1 MNFLEDLF
9 YPLRLLENKRVLLL
23 VSGSIAAY
31 KSLELVRLL
40 FKSGASVQVVMSEGA
55 KKFVTPLSFEALSHH
70 KVLHDHNEKWYYN
83 HQNALHHNH
92 IACAANADLLIFAP
106 LSANSL
112 SKIAHALADN
122 TISATFLACA
132 SPKILAPSMNTNML
146 NSPIIQSHLKR
157 LKRLKDFNHIILDT
171 KNGLLACD
179 TKGDGAMAEPLEI
192 LFKAAQT
199 LLKDAYFENR
209 EVIIM
214 GGASM
219 EKIDSVRTISN
230 LSSGIQASAL
240 ALALYFKGAKVTLI
254 ASNFPTPLPKEITS
268 VPVSDTASYEN
279 ALNNAAN
286 NLQKHALKPL
296 LFNLAAIS
304 DYVPKTSFNHKLKK
318 SELGET
324 LNIECV
330 QNKDLLASINPNQFV
345 KIGFKAEDDQQNAIK
360 NAQNLLKPSQDSGKD
375 CSMAALNLIK
385 DSRPFGSLENELWL
399 FSHHKTQKIPS
410 MNKLEAGF
418 KILDFIKDNAL

>member
-122 TISATFLACA
+122 IISATFLACA

-157 LKRLKDFNHIILDT
+157 LKDFNHIILDT
-171 KNGLLACD
+171 QNGLLACD
-179 TKGDGAMAEPLEI
+179 TKGNGAMAEPLEI
-192 LFKAAQT
+192 LFKATQT
-199 LLKDAYFENR
+199 LLKDAYFTNR
-209 EVIIM
+209 EAIIM
-214 GGASM
+214 GGASI

-230 LSSGIQASAL
+230 FSSGIQASAL

-254 ASNFPTPLPKEITS
+254 ASNFPTPLPKEIKS

-286 NLQKHALKPL
+286 NKHALKPL

-360 NAQNLLKPSQDSGKD
+360 NAQNLLKPFKDNGKD

>member
-31 KSLELVRLL
+31 KSLELTRLL
-40 FKSGASVQVVMSEGA
+40 FKSGASIQVVMSEGA
-55 KKFVTPLSFEALSHH
+55 KKFIKPLSFEALSHH
-70 KVLHDHNEKWYYN
+70 KVLHDRNEKWYYN
-83 HQNALHHNH
+83 HQNKLHHNH
-92 IACAANADLLIFAP
+92 IACAASTDLLIFAP

-146 NSPIIQSHLKR
+146 NSPITQSN
-157 LKRLKDFNHIILDT
+157 LKRLKDSNHIILDT
-171 KNGLLACD
+171 QNALLACD

-192 LFKAAQT
+192 LFKATQM

-209 EVIIM
+209 EVIVM
-214 GGASM
+214 GGASI
-219 EKIDSVRTISN
+219 EKIDSVRVISN

-254 ASNFPTPLPKEITS
+254 ASNFPTPLPKEIAS
-268 VPVSDTASYEN
+268 VLVSDTASYEN

-304 DYVPKTSFNHKLKK
+304 DYLPKTSFNHKLKK
-318 SELGET
+318 SEIGET

-330 QNKDLLASINPNQFV
+330 QNKDLLASVNPNQFV

-360 NAQNLLKPSQDSGKD
+360 NAQNLLKPFQDNGKD
-375 CSMAALNLIK
+375 CSVVALNLIK

-399 FSHHKTQKIPS
+399 FSHKKTQKIPS
-410 MNKLEAGF
+410 MNKLEASF

>member
-31 KSLELVRLL
+31 KSLELTRLL
-40 FKSGASVQVVMSEGA
+40 FKSGASIQVVMSKGA
-55 KKFVTPLSFEALSHH
+55 KKFIKPLSFEALSHH
-70 KVLHDHNEKWYYN
+70 KVLHDRNEKWYYN
-83 HQNALHHNH
+83 HQNKLHHNH
-92 IACAANADLLIFAP
+92 IACAASTDLLIFAP

-122 TISATFLACA
+122 TISTTFLACA

-146 NSPIIQSHLKR
+146 NSPITQSN
-157 LKRLKDFNHIILDT
+157 LKRLKDSNHIILDT
-171 KNGLLACD
+171 QNALLACD

-209 EVIIM
+209 EVIVM
-214 GGASM
+214 GGASV
-219 EKIDSVRTISN
+219 EKIDSVRVISN

-254 ASNFPTPLPKEITS
+254 ASSFPTPLPKEIAS
-268 VPVSDTASYEN
+268 VSVSDTASYEN

-330 QNKDLLASINPNQFV
+330 QNKDLLASVNPNQFV

-360 NAQNLLKPSQDSGKD
+360 NAQNLLKPSQDNGKD
-375 CSMAALNLIK
+375 CSVVALNLIK
-385 DSRPFGSLENELWL
+385 NSRPFGSLENELWL
-399 FSHHKTQKIPS
+399 FSHKKTQKIPS
-410 MNKLEAGF
+410 MNKLEASF

>member
-31 KSLELVRLL
+31 KSLELTRLL
-40 FKSGASVQVVMSEGA
+40 FKSGASIQVVMSEGA
-55 KKFVTPLSFEALSHH
+55 KKFIKPLSFEALSHH
-70 KVLHDHNEKWYYN
+70 KVLHDRNEKWYYN
-83 HQNALHHNH
+83 HQNKLHHNH
-92 IACAANADLLIFAP
+92 IACATSADLLIFAP

-146 NSPIIQSHLKR
+146 NSPIIQSN
-157 LKRLKDFNHIILDT
+157 LKRLKDSNHIILDT
-171 KNGLLACD
+171 KNALLACD

-192 LFKAAQT
+192 LFKASQT

-209 EVIIM
+209 EVIVM
-214 GGASM
+214 GGASV
-219 EKIDSVRTISN
+219 EKIDSVRVISN

-254 ASNFPTPLPKEITS
+254 ASNFPTPLPKEIAS

-279 ALNNAAN
+279 ALNNAAK

-318 SELGET
+318 SEIGET
-324 LNIECV
+324 LNVECV
-330 QNKDLLASINPNQFV
+330 QNKDLLASVNPNQFV

-360 NAQNLLKPSQDSGKD
+360 NAQNLLKPSQDNGKD
-375 CSMAALNLIK
+375 CSVVALNLIK
-385 DSRPFGSLENELWL
+385 DSRPFGSLDNELWL
-399 FSHHKTQKIPS
+399 FSHKKTQKIPS
-410 MNKLEAGF
+410 MNKLEASF

>member
-23 VSGSIAAY
+23 VSGSIATY
-31 KSLELVRLL
+31 KSLELTRLL
-40 FKSGASVQVVMSEGA
+40 FKSGASIQVVMSKGA
-55 KKFVTPLSFEALSHH
+55 KKFIKPLSFEALSHH
-70 KVLHDHNEKWYYN
+70 KVLHDRNEKWYYN
-83 HQNALHHNH
+83 HQNKLHHNH
-92 IACAANADLLIFAP
+92 IACAASADLLIFAP

-146 NSPIIQSHLKR
+146 NSPIIQSN
-157 LKRLKDFNHIILDT
+157 LKRLKDSNHIILDT
-171 KNGLLACD
+171 QNALLACD

-209 EVIIM
+209 EVIVM
-214 GGASM
+214 GGASI
-219 EKIDSVRTISN
+219 EKIDSVRVISN
-230 LSSGIQASAL
+230 LSSGIQASTL

-254 ASNFPTPLPKEITS
+254 ASSFPTPLPKEITS
-268 VPVSDTASYEN
+268 IPVSDTASYEN
-279 ALNNAAN
+279 ALNNAAK

-304 DYVPKTSFNHKLKK
+304 DYLPKTSFSHKLKK
-318 SELGET
+318 SELGQT
-324 LNIECV
+324 LNVECV
-330 QNKDLLASINPNQFV
+330 QNKDLLASVNPNQFV

-360 NAQNLLKPSQDSGKD
+360 NAQNLLKPSQDNGKD
-375 CSMAALNLIK
+375 CSVVALNLIK
-385 DSRPFGSLENELWL
+385 DSRPFGSLDNELWL
-399 FSHHKTQKIPS
+399 FSHKKTQKIPS
-410 MNKLEAGF
+410 MNKLEASF

>member
-31 KSLELVRLL
+31 KSLELTRLL
-40 FKSGASVQVVMSEGA
+40 FKSGASIQVVMSKGA
-55 KKFVTPLSFEALSHH
+55 QKFIKPLSFEALSHH
-70 KVLHDHNEKWYYN
+70 KVLHDRNEKWYYN
-83 HQNALHHNH
+83 HQNKLHHNH
-92 IACAANADLLIFAP
+92 IACTADADLLIFAP

-146 NSPIIQSHLKR
+146 NSPIIQSN
-157 LKRLKDFNHIILDT
+157 LKRLKDSNHIILDT
-171 KNGLLACD
+171 QNALLACD
-179 TKGDGAMAEPLEI
+179 IKGDGAMAEPLEI

-209 EVIIM
+209 EVIVM
-214 GGASM
+214 GGASV
-219 EKIDSVRTISN
+219 EKIDSVRIISN

-254 ASNFPTPLPKEITS
+254 ASNFPTPLPKEIAS
-268 VPVSDTASYEN
+268 VLVSDTASYEN
-279 ALNNAAN
+279 ALNNAAK

-318 SELGET
+318 SEIGQT
-324 LNIECV
+324 LNVECV
-330 QNKDLLASINPNQFV
+330 QNKDLLASVNPNQFV

-360 NAQNLLKPSQDSGKD
+360 NAQNLLKPSQDNGKD
-375 CSMAALNLIK
+375 CSVAALNLIK

-399 FSHHKTQKIPS
+399 FSHKKTQKIPS
-410 MNKLEAGF
+410 MNKLEASF

>member
-23 VSGSIAAY
+23 VSGSIATY
-31 KSLELVRLL
+31 KSLELTRLL
-40 FKSGASVQVVMSEGA
+40 FKSGASIQVVMSKGA
-55 KKFVTPLSFEALSHH
+55 KKFIKPLSFEALSHH
-70 KVLHDHNEKWYYN
+70 KVLHDRNEKWYYN
-83 HQNALHHNH
+83 HQNKLHHNH
-92 IACAANADLLIFAP
+92 IACAASADLLIFAP

-146 NSPIIQSHLKR
+146 NSPIIQSN
-157 LKRLKDFNHIILDT
+157 LKRLKDSNHIILDT
-171 KNGLLACD
+171 QNALLACD

-209 EVIIM
+209 EVIVM

-219 EKIDSVRTISN
+219 EKIDSVRVISN
-230 LSSGIQASAL
+230 LSSGIQASTL

-268 VPVSDTASYEN
+268 IPVSDTASYEN
-279 ALNNAAN
+279 ALNNAAK

-304 DYVPKTSFNHKLKK
+304 DYLPKTSFSHKLKK
-318 SELGET
+318 SELGQT
-324 LNIECV
+324 LNVECV
-330 QNKDLLASINPNQFV
+330 QNKDLLASVNPNQFV

-360 NAQNLLKPSQDSGKD
+360 NAQNLLKPSQDNGKD
-375 CSMAALNLIK
+375 CSVVALNLIK
-385 DSRPFGSLENELWL
+385 DSRPFGSLDNELWL
-399 FSHHKTQKIPS
+399 FSHKKTQKIPS
-410 MNKLEAGF
+410 MNKLEASF

>member
-31 KSLELVRLL
+31 KSLELTRLL
-40 FKSGASVQVVMSEGA
+40 FKSGASIQVVMSEGA
-55 KKFVTPLSFEALSHH
+55 KKFIKPLSFEALSHH
-70 KVLHDHNEKWYYN
+70 KVLHDRNEKWYYN
-83 HQNALHHNH
+83 HQNKLHHNH
-92 IACAANADLLIFAP
+92 IACTASADLLIFAP

-146 NSPIIQSHLKR
+146 NSPITQSN
-157 LKRLKDFNHIILDT
+157 LKRLKDSNHIILDT
-171 KNGLLACD
+171 KNALLACD

-192 LFKAAQT
+192 LFKASQT

-209 EVIIM
+209 EVIVM
-214 GGASM
+214 GGASV
-219 EKIDSVRTISN
+219 EKIDSVRVISN

-254 ASNFPTPLPKEITS
+254 ASSFPTPLPKEIAS
-268 VPVSDTASYEN
+268 VLVSDTASYEN
-279 ALNNAAN
+279 ALNNAAK

-304 DYVPKTSFNHKLKK
+304 DYLPKTSFNHKLKK

-324 LNIECV
+324 LNVECV
-330 QNKDLLASINPNQFV
+330 QNKDLLASVNPNQFV

-360 NAQNLLKPSQDSGKD
+360 NAQNLLKPSQDNGKD
-375 CSMAALNLIK
+375 CSVVALNLIK
-385 DSRPFGSLENELWL
+385 DSRPFGSLDNELWL
-399 FSHHKTQKIPS
+399 FSHKKTQKIPS
-410 MNKLEAGF
+410 MNKLEASF

>member
-31 KSLELVRLL
+31 KSLELTRLL
-40 FKSGASVQVVMSEGA
+40 FKSGASIQVVMSEGA
-55 KKFVTPLSFEALSHH
+55 QKFIKPLSFEALSHH
-70 KVLHDHNEKWYYN
+70 KVLHDRNEKWYYN
-83 HQNALHHNH
+83 HQNKLHHNH
-92 IACAANADLLIFAP
+92 IACAIDADLLIFAP

-122 TISATFLACA
+122 IISATFLACA

-146 NSPIIQSHLKR
+146 NSPITQSN
-157 LKRLKDFNHIILDT
+157 LKRLKDSNHIILDT
-171 KNGLLACD
+171 QNALLACD

-192 LFKAAQT
+192 LFKATQT

-209 EVIIM
+209 EVIVM
-214 GGASM
+214 GGASV
-219 EKIDSVRTISN
+219 EKIDSVRVISN

-254 ASNFPTPLPKEITS
+254 ASNFPTPLPKEIAS
-268 VPVSDTASYEN
+268 VLVSDTASYEN
-279 ALNNAAN
+279 ALNNAAK

-304 DYVPKTSFNHKLKK
+304 DYLPKTSFNHKLKK
-318 SELGET
+318 SEIGET
-324 LNIECV
+324 LNVECV

-360 NAQNLLKPSQDSGKD
+360 NAQNLLKPSQDNGKD
-375 CSMAALNLIK
+375 CSVVALNLIK

-399 FSHHKTQKIPS
+399 FSHKKTQKIPS
-410 MNKLEAGF
+410 MNKLEASF

>member
-9 YPLRLLENKRVLLL
+9 YPLRLLENKHVLLL

-40 FKSGASVQVVMSEGA
+40 FKSGASIQVVMSEGA
-55 KKFVTPLSFEALSHH
+55 QKFIKPLSFEALSHH
-70 KVLHDHNEKWYYN
+70 KVLHDRNEKWYYN
-83 HQNALHHNH
+83 HQNKLHHNH
-92 IACAANADLLIFAP
+92 IACATGADLLIFAP

-122 TISATFLACA
+122 IVSATFLACA

-146 NSPIIQSHLKR
+146 HSPITQSN
-157 LKRLKDFNHIILDT
+157 LKRLKDSNHIILDT
-171 KNGLLACD
+171 QNALLACD

-214 GGASM
+214 GGASV
-219 EKIDSVRTISN
+219 EKIDSVRVISN

-254 ASNFPTPLPKEITS
+254 ASSFPTPLPKGIKS
-268 VPVSDTASYEN
+268 VSVSDTASYEN

-304 DYVPKTSFNHKLKK
+304 DYVPKTSFNYKLKK
-318 SELGET
+318 SEIGET

-330 QNKDLLASINPNQFV
+330 QNKDLLASVNPNQFV

-360 NAQNLLKPSQDSGKD
+360 NAQNLLKPSQDNGKD
-375 CSMAALNLIK
+375 CSVVALNLIK
-385 DSRPFGSLENELWL
+385 DSHPFGSLENELWL
-399 FSHHKTQKIPS
+399 FSHKKTQKIPS
-410 MNKLEAGF
+410 MNKLEASF

>member
-31 KSLELVRLL
+31 KSLELTRLL
-40 FKSGASVQVVMSEGA
+40 FKSGASIQVVMSEGA
-55 KKFVTPLSFEALSHH
+55 QKFIKPLSFEALSHH
-70 KVLHDHNEKWYYN
+70 KVLHDRNEKWYYN
-83 HQNALHHNH
+83 HQNKLHHNH

-112 SKIAHALADN
+112 SKITHALADN

-146 NSPIIQSHLKR
+146 NSPITQSN
-157 LKRLKDFNHIILDT
+157 LKRLKDSNHIILDT
-171 KNGLLACD
+171 KNALLACD

-214 GGASM
+214 GGASV
-219 EKIDSVRTISN
+219 EKIDSVRIISN

-254 ASNFPTPLPKEITS
+254 ASNFPTPLPKEIAS
-268 VPVSDTASYEN
+268 VLVSDTASYEN
-279 ALNNAAN
+279 ALNNAAK

-304 DYVPKTSFNHKLKK
+304 DYVPKISFNHKLKK
-318 SELGET
+318 SEIGET
-324 LNIECV
+324 LNVECV

-360 NAQNLLKPSQDSGKD
+360 NAQNLLKPSQDNGKD
-375 CSMAALNLIK
+375 CSVVALNLIK
-385 DSRPFGSLENELWL
+385 DSRPFGSLDNELWL
-399 FSHHKTQKIPS
+399 FSHKKTQKIPS
-410 MNKLEAGF
+410 MNKLEASF

>member
-9 YPLRLLENKRVLLL
+9 YPLRLLENKHVLLL

-40 FKSGASVQVVMSEGA
+40 FKSGASIQVVMSEGA
-55 KKFVTPLSFEALSHH
+55 QKFIKPLSFEALSHH
-70 KVLHDHNEKWYYN
+70 KVLHDRNEKWYYN
-83 HQNALHHNH
+83 HQNKLHHNH
-92 IACAANADLLIFAP
+92 IACATGADLLIFAP

-122 TISATFLACA
+122 IVSATFLACA

-146 NSPIIQSHLKR
+146 HSPITQSN
-157 LKRLKDFNHIILDT
+157 LKRLKDSNHIILDT
-171 KNGLLACD
+171 QNALLACD

-214 GGASM
+214 GGASV
-219 EKIDSVRTISN
+219 EKIDSVRVISN
-230 LSSGIQASAL
+230 LSSGIQASTL

-254 ASNFPTPLPKEITS
+254 ASSFPTPLPKGIKS
-268 VPVSDTASYEN
+268 VSVSDTASYEN

-304 DYVPKTSFNHKLKK
+304 DYVPKTSFNYKLKK
-318 SELGET
+318 SEIGET

-330 QNKDLLASINPNQFV
+330 QNKDLLASVNPNQFV

-360 NAQNLLKPSQDSGKD
+360 NAQNLLKPSQDNGKD
-375 CSMAALNLIK
+375 CSVVALNLIK
-385 DSRPFGSLENELWL
+385 DSHPFGSLENELWL
-399 FSHHKTQKIPS
+399 FSHKKTQKIPS
-410 MNKLEAGF
+410 MNKLEASF

>member
-31 KSLELVRLL
+31 KSLELTRLL
-40 FKSGASVQVVMSEGA
+40 FKSGVSIQVVMSKGA
-55 KKFVTPLSFEALSHH
+55 KKFIKPLSFEALSHH
-70 KVLHDHNEKWYYN
+70 KVLHDRNEKWYYN
-83 HQNALHHNH
+83 HQNKLHHNH
-92 IACAANADLLIFAP
+92 IACATSADLLIFAP

-146 NSPIIQSHLKR
+146 NSPIIQSN
-157 LKRLKDFNHIILDT
+157 LKRLKDSNHIILDT
-171 KNGLLACD
+171 KNALLACD

-192 LFKAAQT
+192 LFKATQT

-209 EVIIM
+209 EVIVM
-214 GGASM
+214 GGASV
-219 EKIDSVRTISN
+219 EKIDSVRVISN

-240 ALALYFKGAKVTLI
+240 ALSLYFKGAKVTLI
-254 ASNFPTPLPKEITS
+254 ASSFPTPLPKEIAS
-268 VPVSDTASYEN
+268 VLVSDTASYEN
-279 ALNNAAN
+279 ALNNAAK

-324 LNIECV
+324 LNVECV

-360 NAQNLLKPSQDSGKD
+360 NAQNLLKPSQDNGKD
-375 CSMAALNLIK
+375 CSVAALNLIK

-399 FSHHKTQKIPS
+399 FSHKKTQKIPS
-410 MNKLEAGF
+410 MNKLEASF

>member
-55 KKFVTPLSFEALSHH
+55 QKFIKPLSFEALSHH

-122 TISATFLACA
+122 IVSATFLACA

-146 NSPIIQSHLKR
+146 NSPITQSN
-157 LKRLKDFNHIILDT
+157 LKRLKDSNHIILDT
-171 KNGLLACD
+171 KNGLLACN
-179 TKGDGAMAEPLEI
+179 TRGNGAMAEPLEI

-209 EVIIM
+209 EVIVM

-219 EKIDSVRTISN
+219 EKIDSVRVISN

-254 ASNFPTPLPKEITS
+254 ASNFPTPLPKEIAS
-268 VPVSDTASYEN
+268 VLVSDTASYEN
-279 ALNNAAN
+279 ALNEAAK

-304 DYVPKTSFNHKLKK
+304 DYLPKTSFNHKLKK
-318 SELGET
+318 SEIGET
-324 LNIECV
+324 LNVKCV

-345 KIGFKAEDDQQNAIK
+345 KIGFKAEDDQQNAMK
-360 NAQNLLKPSQDSGKD
+360 NAQNLLKPSQDNGKD
-375 CSMAALNLIK
+375 CSVVALNLIK

-399 FSHHKTQKIPS
+399 FSHKKTQKIPS
-410 MNKLEAGF
+410 MNKLEASF

>member
-40 FKSGASVQVVMSEGA
+40 FKSGASIQVVMSKAA
-55 KKFVTPLSFEALSHH
+55 KKFIKPLSFEALSHH
-70 KVLHDHNEKWYYN
+70 KVLHDRNEKWYYN
-83 HQNALHHNH
+83 HQNKLHHNH

-122 TISATFLACA
+122 TISTTFLACA

-146 NSPIIQSHLKR
+146 NSPITQSN
-157 LKRLKDFNHIILDT
+157 LKRLKDSNHIILDT
-171 KNGLLACD
+171 QNALLACD

-209 EVIIM
+209 EVIVM

-219 EKIDSVRTISN
+219 EKIDSVRVISN

-254 ASNFPTPLPKEITS
+254 ASSFPTPLPKEITS
-268 VPVSDTASYEN
+268 VSVSDTASYEN
-279 ALNNAAN
+279 ALNNAAK

-304 DYVPKTSFNHKLKK
+304 DYVPKTSFNYKLKK
-318 SELGET
+318 SEIGET

-330 QNKDLLASINPNQFV
+330 QNKDLLASVNPNQFV
-345 KIGFKAEDDQQNAIK
+345 KIGFKAEDNQQNAIK
-360 NAQNLLKPSQDSGKD
+360 NAQNLLKPFKDNGKD
-375 CSMAALNLIK
+375 CSVAALNLIK

-399 FSHHKTQKIPS
+399 FSHQKTQKIPS
-410 MNKLEAGF
+410 MNKLEASF

>member
-9 YPLRLLENKRVLLL
+9 YPLRLLENKHVLLL

-31 KSLELVRLL
+31 KSLELTRLL
-40 FKSGASVQVVMSEGA
+40 FKSGASIQVVMSEGA
-55 KKFVTPLSFEALSHH
+55 KKFIKPLSFEALSHH
-70 KVLHDHNEKWYYN
+70 KVLHDRNEKWYYN
-83 HQNALHHNH
+83 HQNKLHHNH
-92 IACAANADLLIFAP
+92 IACAASADLLIFAP

-146 NSPIIQSHLKR
+146 NSPIIQSN
-157 LKRLKDFNHIILDT
+157 LKRLKDSNHIILDT
-171 KNGLLACD
+171 KNALLACD
-179 TKGDGAMAEPLEI
+179 TKGDGAMAELLEI
-192 LFKAAQT
+192 LFKATQT

-209 EVIIM
+209 EVIVM
-214 GGASM
+214 GGASI
-219 EKIDSVRTISN
+219 EKIDSVRVISN

-254 ASNFPTPLPKEITS
+254 ASNFPTPLPKEIAS
-268 VPVSDTASYEN
+268 VLVSDTASYKN
-279 ALNNAAN
+279 ALNNAAK

-304 DYVPKTSFNHKLKK
+304 DYLPKTSFNHKLKK

-324 LNIECV
+324 LNVECV
-330 QNKDLLASINPNQFV
+330 QNKDLLASVNPNQFV

-360 NAQNLLKPSQDSGKD
+360 NAQNLLKPSQNNGKD
-375 CSMAALNLIK
+375 CSVVALNLIK

-399 FSHHKTQKIPS
+399 FSHKKTQKIPS
-410 MNKLEAGF
+410 MNKLEASF

>member
-31 KSLELVRLL
+31 KSLELTRLL
-40 FKSGASVQVVMSEGA
+40 FKSGASIQVVMSKGA
-55 KKFVTPLSFEALSHH
+55 KKFIKPLSFEALSHH
-70 KVLHDHNEKWYYN
+70 KVLHDRNEKWYYN
-83 HQNALHHNH
+83 HQNKLHHNH
-92 IACAANADLLIFAP
+92 IACTASADLLIFAP

-122 TISATFLACA
+122 IVSATFLACA

-146 NSPIIQSHLKR
+146 NSPIIQNHLKR
-157 LKRLKDFNHIILDT
+157 LKDSNHIILDT

-209 EVIIM
+209 EVIVM
-214 GGASM
+214 GGASV
-219 EKIDSVRTISN
+219 EKIDSVRVISN

-254 ASNFPTPLPKEITS
+254 TSNFPTPLPKEIAS
-268 VPVSDTASYEN
+268 VLVSDTASYEN

-304 DYVPKTSFNHKLKK
+304 DYAPKISFNHKLKK
-318 SELGET
+318 SEIGKT

-330 QNKDLLASINPNQFV
+330 QNKDLLASVNPNQFV

-360 NAQNLLKPSQDSGKD
+360 NAQNLLKPSQDNGKD
-375 CSMAALNLIK
+375 CSVAALNLIK

-399 FSHHKTQKIPS
+399 FSHKKTQKIPS
-410 MNKLEAGF
+410 MNKLEASF

>member
-31 KSLELVRLL
+31 KSLELTRLL
-40 FKSGASVQVVMSEGA
+40 FKSGASIQVVMSESA
-55 KKFVTPLSFEALSHH
+55 KKFIKPLSFEALSHH
-70 KVLHDHNEKWYYN
+70 KVLHDRNEKWYYN
-83 HQNALHHNH
+83 HQNKLHHNH
-92 IACAANADLLIFAP
+92 IACATSADLLIFAP

-146 NSPIIQSHLKR
+146 NSPITQSN
-157 LKRLKDFNHIILDT
+157 LKRLKDSNHIILDT
-171 KNGLLACD
+171 QNALLACD

-209 EVIIM
+209 EVIVM

-219 EKIDSVRTISN
+219 EKIDSVRVISN

-254 ASNFPTPLPKEITS
+254 ASSFPTPLPKEITS
-268 VPVSDTASYEN
+268 VSVSDTKSYEN
-279 ALNNAAN
+279 ALNNAAK

-318 SELGET
+318 SEIGET

-330 QNKDLLASINPNQFV
+330 QNKDLLASVNPNQFV
-345 KIGFKAEDDQQNAIK
+345 KIGFKAEDDQQNAMQ
-360 NAQNLLKPSQDSGKD
+360 NAQNLLKPSQDNGKD
-375 CSMAALNLIK
+375 CSVVALNLIK
-385 DSRPFGSLENELWL
+385 DLRPFGSLENELWL
-399 FSHHKTQKIPS
+399 FSHKKTQKIPS
-410 MNKLEAGF
+410 MNKLEASF

>member
-40 FKSGASVQVVMSEGA
+40 FKSGASIQVVMSEGA

-70 KVLHDHNEKWYYN
+70 KVLHDRNEKWYYN
-83 HQNALHHNH
+83 HQNKLHHNH
-92 IACAANADLLIFAP
+92 IACAASADLLIFAP

-146 NSPIIQSHLKR
+146 NSPIIQSN
-157 LKRLKDFNHIILDT
+157 LKRLKDSNHIILDT
-171 KNGLLACD
+171 QNALLACD

-192 LFKAAQT
+192 LFKASQT

-209 EVIIM
+209 EVIVM
-214 GGASM
+214 GGASV
-219 EKIDSVRTISN
+219 EKIDSVRVISN

-254 ASNFPTPLPKEITS
+254 ASSFPTHLPKEITS
-268 VPVSDTASYEN
+268 VLVSDTASYEN
-279 ALNNAAN
+279 ALNNAAK

-304 DYVPKTSFNHKLKK
+304 DYVPKISFNHKLKK
-318 SELGET
+318 SEIGET
-324 LNIECV
+324 LNVECV
-330 QNKDLLASINPNQFV
+330 QNKDLLASVNPNQFV

-360 NAQNLLKPSQDSGKD
+360 NAQNLLKPSQDNGKD
-375 CSMAALNLIK
+375 CSVVALNLIK
-385 DSRPFGSLENELWL
+385 DSRPFGSLDNELWL
-399 FSHHKTQKIPS
+399 FSHKKTQKIPS
-410 MNKLEAGF
+410 MNKLEASF

>member
-31 KSLELVRLL
+31 KSLELTRLL
-40 FKSGASVQVVMSEGA
+40 FKSGASIQVVMSKGA
-55 KKFVTPLSFEALSHH
+55 KKFIKPLSFEALSHH
-70 KVLHDHNEKWYYN
+70 KVLHDCNEKWYYN
-83 HQNALHHNH
+83 HQNKLHHNH
-92 IACAANADLLIFAP
+92 IACAASADLLIFAP

-122 TISATFLACA
+122 IISATFLACA

-146 NSPIIQSHLKR
+146 HSPITQSN
-157 LKRLKDFNHIILDT
+157 LKRLKDYNHIILDT
-171 KNGLLACD
+171 QNALLACD
-179 TKGDGAMAEPLEI
+179 TKGYGAMAEPLEI
-192 LFKAAQT
+192 LFKATQT

-209 EVIIM
+209 EVIVM
-214 GGASM
+214 GGASV
-219 EKIDSVRTISN
+219 EKIDSVRVISN

-254 ASNFPTPLPKEITS
+254 ASSFPTPLPKEIAS
-268 VPVSDTASYEN
+268 VLVSDTASYEN
-279 ALNNAAN
+279 ALNNATK

-318 SELGET
+318 SEIGET

-330 QNKDLLASINPNQFV
+330 QNKDLLASVNPNQFV

-360 NAQNLLKPSQDSGKD
+360 NAQNLLKPSQDNGKD
-375 CSMAALNLIK
+375 CSVAALNLIK
-385 DSRPFGSLENELWL
+385 DLHPFGSLENELWL
-399 FSHHKTQKIPS
+399 FSHKKTQKIPS
-410 MNKLEAGF
+410 MNKLEASF

>member
-40 FKSGASVQVVMSEGA
+40 FKSGASIQVVMSKAA
-55 KKFVTPLSFEALSHH
+55 KKFIKPLSFEALSHH
-70 KVLHDHNEKWYYN
+70 KVLHDRNEKWYYN
-83 HQNALHHNH
+83 HQNKLHHNH
-92 IACAANADLLIFAP
+92 IACAASADLLIFAP

-146 NSPIIQSHLKR
+146 NSPITQSN
-157 LKRLKDFNHIILDT
+157 LKRLKDSNHIILDT
-171 KNGLLACD
+171 QNGLLACD

-209 EVIIM
+209 EVIVM

-219 EKIDSVRTISN
+219 EKIDSVRVISN

-254 ASNFPTPLPKEITS
+254 ASNFPIPLSKEITS
-268 VPVSDTASYEN
+268 VSVSDTKSYEN

-304 DYVPKTSFNHKLKK
+304 DYVPKISFNHKLKK
-318 SELGET
+318 SELGQT
-324 LNIECV
+324 LNVECV
-330 QNKDLLASINPNQFV
+330 QNKDLLASVNPNQFV
-345 KIGFKAEDDQQNAIK
+345 KIGFKAEDDQQNAMK
-360 NAQNLLKPSQDSGKD
+360 NAQNLLKPSQDNGKD
-375 CSMAALNLIK
+375 CSVVALNLIK
-385 DSRPFGSLENELWL
+385 DSRPFGSLDNELWL
-399 FSHHKTQKIPS
+399 FSHKKTQKIPS
-410 MNKLEAGF
+410 MNKLEASF
-418 KILDFIKDNAL
+418 KIIDFIKDNAL

>member
-40 FKSGASVQVVMSEGA
+40 FKSGASIQVVMSKGA
-55 KKFVTPLSFEALSHH
+55 KKFIKPLSFEALSHH
-70 KVLHDHNEKWYYN
+70 KVLHDRNEKWYYN
-83 HQNALHHNH
+83 HQNKLHHNH
-92 IACAANADLLIFAP
+92 IACATNADLLIFAP

-122 TISATFLACA
+122 IISATFLACT

-146 NSPIIQSHLKR
+146 NSPITQSN
-157 LKRLKDFNHIILDT
+157 LKRLKDTNHIILDT
-171 KNGLLACD
+171 QNALLACD

-192 LFKAAQT
+192 LFKATQT

-214 GGASM
+214 GGASV
-219 EKIDSVRTISN
+219 EKIDSVRVISN
-230 LSSGIQASAL
+230 LSSGIQASTL
-240 ALALYFKGAKVTLI
+240 ALALYFKGAKITLI
-254 ASNFPTPLPKEITS
+254 ASSFPTPLPKEIAS
-268 VPVSDTASYEN
+268 VLVSDTASYEN
-279 ALNNAAN
+279 ALNNAAK

-304 DYVPKTSFNHKLKK
+304 DYVPKISFNHKLKK
-318 SELGET
+318 SEIGQT
-324 LNIECV
+324 LNVECV
-330 QNKDLLASINPNQFV
+330 QNKDLLASVNPNQFV

-360 NAQNLLKPSQDSGKD
+360 NAQNLLKPSQDNGKD
-375 CSMAALNLIK
+375 CSVVALNLIK

-399 FSHHKTQKIPS
+399 FSHKKTQKIPS
-410 MNKLEAGF
+410 MNKLEASF

>member
-40 FKSGASVQVVMSEGA
+40 FKSGASIQVVMSEGA
-55 KKFVTPLSFEALSHH
+55 KKFIKPLSFEALSHH
-70 KVLHDHNEKWYYN
+70 KVLHDRNEKWYYN
-83 HQNALHHNH
+83 HQNKLHHNH
-92 IACAANADLLIFAP
+92 IACAASADLLIFAP

-122 TISATFLACA
+122 IISATFLACA

-146 NSPIIQSHLKR
+146 HSPITQSN
-157 LKRLKDFNHIILDT
+157 LKRLKDSNHIILDT
-171 KNGLLACD
+171 QNGLLACD

-209 EVIIM
+209 EAIIM
-214 GGASM
+214 GGASV
-219 EKIDSVRTISN
+219 EKIDSVRIISN

-240 ALALYFKGAKVTLI
+240 ALALYFKGAKITLI
-254 ASNFPTPLPKEITS
+254 ASSFPTPLPKEITS
-268 VPVSDTASYEN
+268 VSVSDTASYEN

-296 LFNLAAIS
+296 FFNLAAIS
-304 DYVPKTSFNHKLKK
+304 DYVPKTSFNYKLKK
-318 SELGET
+318 SEIGET

-330 QNKDLLASINPNQFV
+330 QNKDLLASVNPNQFV
-345 KIGFKAEDDQQNAIK
+345 KIGFKAEDDQQNAMQ
-360 NAQNLLKPSQDSGKD
+360 NAQNLLKPFQDNGKD
-375 CSMAALNLIK
+375 CSVVALNLIK
-385 DSRPFGSLENELWL
+385 DLRPFGSLENELWL

-410 MNKLEAGF
+410 MNKLEASF

>member
-31 KSLELVRLL
+31 KSLELTRLL
-40 FKSGASVQVVMSEGA
+40 FKSGASIQVVMSKGA
-55 KKFVTPLSFEALSHH
+55 KKFIKPLSFEALSHH
-70 KVLHDHNEKWYYN
+70 KVLHDRNEKWYYN
-83 HQNALHHNH
+83 HQDKLHHNH
-92 IACAANADLLIFAP
+92 IACAASADLLIFAP

-146 NSPIIQSHLKR
+146 NSPIIQSN
-157 LKRLKDFNHIILDT
+157 LKRLKDSNHIILDT
-171 KNGLLACD
+171 KNALLACD

-192 LFKAAQT
+192 LFKATQT

-214 GGASM
+214 GGASV
-219 EKIDSVRTISN
+219 EKIDSVRIISN

-254 ASNFPTPLPKEITS
+254 ASNFPTPLPKEIAS

-279 ALNNAAN
+279 ALNNAAK

-304 DYVPKTSFNHKLKK
+304 DYLPKISFNHKLKK
-318 SELGET
+318 SEIGET
-324 LNIECV
+324 LNVECV

-360 NAQNLLKPSQDSGKD
+360 NAQNLLKSSQDNGKD
-375 CSMAALNLIK
+375 CSVVALNLIK
-385 DSRPFGSLENELWL
+385 DSRPFGSLDNELWL
-399 FSHHKTQKIPS
+399 FSHKKTQKIPS
-410 MNKLEAGF
+410 MNKLEASF

>member
-9 YPLRLLENKRVLLL
+9 YPLRLLENKHVLLL

-31 KSLELVRLL
+31 KSLELTRLL
-40 FKSGASVQVVMSEGA
+40 FKSGASIQVVMSKGA
-55 KKFVTPLSFEALSHH
+55 KKFIKPLSFEALSHH
-70 KVLHDHNEKWYYN
+70 KVLHDRNEKWYYD
-83 HQNALHHNH
+83 HQNKLHHNH
-92 IACAANADLLIFAP
+92 IACAADADLLIFAP

-122 TISATFLACA
+122 IISATFLACA

-146 NSPIIQSHLKR
+146 NSPIIQSN
-157 LKRLKDFNHIILDT
+157 LKRLKDSNHIILDT
-171 KNGLLACD
+171 QNALLACD

-192 LFKAAQT
+192 LFKATQT

-209 EVIIM
+209 EVIVM
-214 GGASM
+214 GGASV
-219 EKIDSVRTISN
+219 EKIDSVRVISN

-254 ASNFPTPLPKEITS
+254 ASNFPTPLPKEIAS
-268 VPVSDTASYEN
+268 VLVSDTASYEN
-279 ALNNAAN
+279 ALNEAAK

-304 DYVPKTSFNHKLKK
+304 DYAPKTSFNHKLKK
-318 SELGET
+318 SEIGET
-324 LNIECV
+324 LNVECV
-330 QNKDLLASINPNQFV
+330 QNKDLLASVNPNQFV

-360 NAQNLLKPSQDSGKD
+360 NAQNLLKPSQDNGKD
-375 CSMAALNLIK
+375 CSVVALNLIK
-385 DSRPFGSLENELWL
+385 DSRPFGSLDNELWL
-399 FSHHKTQKIPS
+399 FSHKKTQKIPS
-410 MNKLEAGF
+410 MNKLEASF

>member
-9 YPLRLLENKRVLLL
+9 YPLRLLENKRILLL

-31 KSLELVRLL
+31 KSLELTRLL
-40 FKSGASVQVVMSEGA
+40 FKSGASIQVVMSKGT
-55 KKFVTPLSFEALSHH
+55 KKFIKPLSFEALSHH
-70 KVLHDHNEKWYYN
+70 KVLHDRNEKWYYN
-83 HQNALHHNH
+83 HQNKLHHNH
-92 IACAANADLLIFAP
+92 IACAASADLLIFAP

-122 TISATFLACA
+122 TISATFLACT

-146 NSPIIQSHLKR
+146 NSPITQSN
-157 LKRLKDFNHIILDT
+157 LKRLKDSNHIILDT
-171 KNGLLACD
+171 QNGLLACD
-179 TKGDGAMAEPLEI
+179 TRGNGAMAEPLEI

-209 EVIIM
+209 EVIVM
-214 GGASM
+214 GGASI
-219 EKIDSVRTISN
+219 EKIDSVRVISN

-268 VPVSDTASYEN
+268 VSVSDTASYEN
-279 ALNNAAN
+279 ALNSTAN

-330 QNKDLLASINPNQFV
+330 QNKDLLASVNPNQFV

-360 NAQNLLKPSQDSGKD
+360 NAQNLLKPFQDNGKD
-375 CSMAALNLIK
+375 CSVVALNLIK

-410 MNKLEAGF
+410 MNKLEASF

>member
-31 KSLELVRLL
+31 KSLELTRLL
-40 FKSGASVQVVMSEGA
+40 FKSGASIQVVMSEGA
-55 KKFVTPLSFEALSHH
+55 KKFIKPLSFEALSHH
-70 KVLHDHNEKWYYN
+70 KVLHDRNEKWYYN
-83 HQNALHHNH
+83 HQNKLHHNH
-92 IACAANADLLIFAP
+92 IACTASADLLIFAP

-122 TISATFLACA
+122 IVSATFLACT

-146 NSPIIQSHLKR
+146 NSPIIQSN
-157 LKRLKDFNHIILDT
+157 LKRLKDSNHIILDT
-171 KNGLLACD
+171 KNALLACD
-179 TKGDGAMAEPLEI
+179 IKGDGAMAEPLEI
-192 LFKAAQT
+192 LFKASQT

-209 EVIIM
+209 EVIVM
-214 GGASM
+214 GGASV
-219 EKIDSVRTISN
+219 EKIDSVRVISN

-268 VPVSDTASYEN
+268 VLVSDTASYEN
-279 ALNNAAN
+279 ALNNAAK

-304 DYVPKTSFNHKLKK
+304 DYAPKTSFNHKLKK
-318 SELGET
+318 SEIGET
-324 LNIECV
+324 LNVECV
-330 QNKDLLASINPNQFV
+330 QNKDLLASVNPNQFV

-360 NAQNLLKPSQDSGKD
+360 NAQNLLKPSQDNGKD
-375 CSMAALNLIK
+375 CSVAALNLIK

-399 FSHHKTQKIPS
+399 FSHKKTQKIPS
-410 MNKLEAGF
+410 MNKLEASF

>member
-9 YPLRLLENKRVLLL
+9 YPLRLLENKHVLLL

-31 KSLELVRLL
+31 KSLELTRLL
-40 FKSGASVQVVMSEGA
+40 FKSGASIQVVMSEGA
-55 KKFVTPLSFEALSHH
+55 QKFIKPLSFEALSHH
-70 KVLHDHNEKWYYN
+70 KVLHDRNEKWYYN
-83 HQNALHHNH
+83 HQNKLHHNH
-92 IACAANADLLIFAP
+92 IACAADADLLIFAP

-146 NSPIIQSHLKR
+146 NSPITQSN
-157 LKRLKDFNHIILDT
+157 LKRLKDSNHIILDT
-171 KNGLLACD
+171 KNALLACD

-209 EVIIM
+209 EVIVM
-214 GGASM
+214 GGASI
-219 EKIDSVRTISN
+219 EKIDSVRVISN

-254 ASNFPTPLPKEITS
+254 ASNFPTPLPKEIAS
-268 VPVSDTASYEN
+268 VLVSDTASYEN
-279 ALNNAAN
+279 ALNNAAK

-304 DYVPKTSFNHKLKK
+304 DYVPKISFNHKLKK
-318 SELGET
+318 SEIGET
-324 LNIECV
+324 LNVECV
-330 QNKDLLASINPNQFV
+330 QNKDLLASVNPNQFV

-360 NAQNLLKPSQDSGKD
+360 NAQNLLKPSQDNGKD
-375 CSMAALNLIK
+375 CSVVALNLIK

-399 FSHHKTQKIPS
+399 FSHKKTQKIPS
-410 MNKLEAGF
+410 MNKLEASF

>member
-31 KSLELVRLL
+31 KSLELTRLL
-40 FKSGASVQVVMSEGA
+40 FKSGASIQVVMSEGA
-55 KKFVTPLSFEALSHH
+55 QKFIKPLSFEALSHH
-70 KVLHDHNEKWYYN
+70 KVLHDRNEKWYYD
-83 HQNALHHNH
+83 HQNKLHHNH
-92 IACAANADLLIFAP
+92 IACAASADLLIFAP

-146 NSPIIQSHLKR
+146 NSPIIQSN
-157 LKRLKDFNHIILDT
+157 LKRLKDSNHIILDT
-171 KNGLLACD
+171 QNALLACD

-209 EVIIM
+209 EVIVM
-214 GGASM
+214 GGASV
-219 EKIDSVRTISN
+219 EKIDSVRIISN

-254 ASNFPTPLPKEITS
+254 ASSFPTPLPKEITS

-279 ALNNAAN
+279 ALNNAAK

-304 DYVPKTSFNHKLKK
+304 DYVPKISFNHKLKK
-318 SELGET
+318 SEIGET
-324 LNIECV
+324 LNVECV
-330 QNKDLLASINPNQFV
+330 QNKDLLASVNPNQFV

-360 NAQNLLKPSQDSGKD
+360 NAQNLLKPSQDNGKD
-375 CSMAALNLIK
+375 CSVVALNLIK

-399 FSHHKTQKIPS
+399 FSHKKTQKIPS
-410 MNKLEAGF
+410 MNKLEASF

>member
-23 VSGSIAAY
+23 VSGSIATY
-31 KSLELVRLL
+31 KSLELTRLL
-40 FKSGASVQVVMSEGA
+40 FKSGASIQVVMSKGA
-55 KKFVTPLSFEALSHH
+55 KKFIKPLSFEALSHH
-70 KVLHDHNEKWYYN
+70 KVLHDRNEKWYYN
-83 HQNALHHNH
+83 HQNKLHHNH
-92 IACAANADLLIFAP
+92 IACAASADLLIFAP

-146 NSPIIQSHLKR
+146 NSPIIQSN
-157 LKRLKDFNHIILDT
+157 LKRLKDSNHIILDT
-171 KNGLLACD
+171 QNALLACD

-209 EVIIM
+209 EVIVM
-214 GGASM
+214 GGASI
-219 EKIDSVRTISN
+219 EKIDSVRVISN
-230 LSSGIQASAL
+230 LSSGIQASTL

-254 ASNFPTPLPKEITS
+254 ASSFPTPLPKEITS
-268 VPVSDTASYEN
+268 IPVSDTASYEN
-279 ALNNAAN
+279 ALNNAAK
-286 NLQKHALKPL
+286 NLQKHTLKPL

-304 DYVPKTSFNHKLKK
+304 DYLPKTSFSHKLKK
-318 SELGET
+318 SELGQT
-324 LNIECV
+324 LNVECV
-330 QNKDLLASINPNQFV
+330 QNKDLLASVNPNQFV

-360 NAQNLLKPSQDSGKD
+360 NAQNLLKPSQDNGKD
-375 CSMAALNLIK
+375 CSVVALNLIK
-385 DSRPFGSLENELWL
+385 DSRPFGSLDNELWL
-399 FSHHKTQKIPS
+399 FSHKKTQKIPS
-410 MNKLEAGF
+410 MNKLEASF

>member
-31 KSLELVRLL
+31 KSLELTRLL
-40 FKSGASVQVVMSEGA
+40 FKSGASIQVVMSEGA
-55 KKFVTPLSFEALSHH
+55 QKFIKPLSFEALSHH
-70 KVLHDHNEKWYYN
+70 KVLHDRNEKWYYN
-83 HQNALHHNH
+83 HQNKLHHNH
-92 IACAANADLLIFAP
+92 IACAASADLLIFAP

-112 SKIAHALADN
+112 SKIVHALADN

-146 NSPIIQSHLKR
+146 NSPIIQSN
-157 LKRLKDFNHIILDT
+157 LKRLKDSNHIILDT
-171 KNGLLACD
+171 KNALLACD

-192 LFKAAQT
+192 LFKASQT

-209 EVIIM
+209 EVIVM
-214 GGASM
+214 GGASV
-219 EKIDSVRTISN
+219 EKIDSVRVISN

-254 ASNFPTPLPKEITS
+254 ASSFPTPLPKEIAS
-268 VPVSDTASYEN
+268 VLVSDTASYEN
-279 ALNNAAN
+279 ALNNAAK

-304 DYVPKTSFNHKLKK
+304 DYLPKTSFNHKLKK

-324 LNIECV
+324 LNVECV
-330 QNKDLLASINPNQFV
+330 QNKDLLASVNPNQFV

-360 NAQNLLKPSQDSGKD
+360 NAQNLLKPSQDNGKD
-375 CSMAALNLIK
+375 CSVAALNLIK

-399 FSHHKTQKIPS
+399 FSHKKTQKIPS
-410 MNKLEAGF
+410 MNKLEASF

>member
-1 MNFLEDLF
+1 MNFLEELF

-40 FKSGASVQVVMSEGA
+40 FKSGASIQVVMSKSA

-92 IACAANADLLIFAP
+92 IACAASTDLLIFAP

-122 TISATFLACA
+122 IVSATFLACA

-146 NSPIIQSHLKR
+146 NSPITQSN
-157 LKRLKDFNHIILDT
+157 LKRLKDSNHIILDT
-171 KNGLLACD
+171 KNALLACD

-192 LFKAAQT
+192 LFKAVQT

-209 EVIIM
+209 EVIVM
-214 GGASM
+214 GGASI
-219 EKIDSVRTISN
+219 EKIDSVRVISN

-254 ASNFPTPLPKEITS
+254 ASNFPTPLPKGIAS
-268 VPVSDTASYEN
+268 VLVSDTASYEN
-279 ALNNAAN
+279 ALNNAAK

-296 LFNLAAIS
+296 FFNLAAIS
-304 DYVPKTSFNHKLKK
+304 DYTPKTSFNHKLKK
-318 SELGET
+318 SEIGET

-330 QNKDLLASINPNQFV
+330 QNKDLLASVNPNQFV

-360 NAQNLLKPSQDSGKD
+360 NAQNLLKPFQDNGKD
-375 CSMAALNLIK
+375 CSVVALNLIK
-385 DSRPFGSLENELWL
+385 DSRPFGSLDNELWL
-399 FSHHKTQKIPS
+399 FSHKKTQKIPS
-410 MNKLEAGF
+410 MNKLEASF

>member
-31 KSLELVRLL
+31 KSLELTRLL
-40 FKSGASVQVVMSEGA
+40 FKSGASIQVVMSEGA
-55 KKFVTPLSFEALSHH
+55 KKFIKPLSFEALSHH
-70 KVLHDHNEKWYYN
+70 KVLHDRNEKWYYD
-83 HQNALHHNH
+83 HQNKLHHNH
-92 IACAANADLLIFAP
+92 IACAADADLLIFAP

-122 TISATFLACA
+122 IISATFLACA

-146 NSPIIQSHLKR
+146 NSPIIQSN
-157 LKRLKDFNHIILDT
+157 LKRLKDSNHIILDT
-171 KNGLLACD
+171 QNALLACD

-192 LFKAAQT
+192 LFKATQT

-209 EVIIM
+209 EVIVM
-214 GGASM
+214 GGASV
-219 EKIDSVRTISN
+219 EKIDSVRVISN

-254 ASNFPTPLPKEITS
+254 ASNFPTPLPKEIAS
-268 VPVSDTASYEN
+268 VLVSDTASYEN
-279 ALNNAAN
+279 ALNEAAK

-304 DYVPKTSFNHKLKK
+304 DYAPKTSFNHKLKK
-318 SELGET
+318 SEIGET
-324 LNIECV
+324 LNVECV
-330 QNKDLLASINPNQFV
+330 QNKDLLASVNPNQFV

-360 NAQNLLKPSQDSGKD
+360 NAQNLLKPSQDNGKD
-375 CSMAALNLIK
+375 CSVVALNLIK
-385 DSRPFGSLENELWL
+385 DSRPFGSLDNELWL
-399 FSHHKTQKIPS
+399 FSHKKTQKIPS
-410 MNKLEAGF
+410 MNKLEASF

>member
-31 KSLELVRLL
+31 KSLELTRLL
-40 FKSGASVQVVMSEGA
+40 FKSGASIQVVMSEGA
-55 KKFVTPLSFEALSHH
+55 QKFIKPLSFEALSHH
-70 KVLHDHNEKWYYN
+70 KVLHDRNEKWYYN
-83 HQNALHHNH
+83 HQNKLHHNH
-92 IACAANADLLIFAP
+92 IACAASADLLIFAP

-146 NSPIIQSHLKR
+146 NSPITQSN
-157 LKRLKDFNHIILDT
+157 LKRLKDSNHIILDT
-171 KNGLLACD
+171 QNALLACD

-192 LFKAAQT
+192 LFKASQT

-209 EVIIM
+209 EVIVM
-214 GGASM
+214 GGASV
-219 EKIDSVRTISN
+219 EKIDSVRVISN

-254 ASNFPTPLPKEITS
+254 ASSFPTPLPKEIAS
-268 VPVSDTASYEN
+268 VLVSDTASYEN
-279 ALNNAAN
+279 ALNNASK

-304 DYVPKTSFNHKLKK
+304 DYLPKTSFNHKLKK

-324 LNIECV
+324 LNVECV

-360 NAQNLLKPSQDSGKD
+360 NAQNLLKPSQDNGKD
-375 CSMAALNLIK
+375 CSVAALNLIK

-399 FSHHKTQKIPS
+399 FSHKKTQKIPS
-410 MNKLEAGF
+410 MNKLEASF

>member
-31 KSLELVRLL
+31 KSLELTRLL
-40 FKSGASVQVVMSEGA
+40 FKSGASIQVVMSEGA
-55 KKFVTPLSFEALSHH
+55 QKFIKPLSFEALSHH
-70 KVLHDHNEKWYYN
+70 KVLHDRNEKWYYN
-83 HQNALHHNH
+83 HQNKLHHNH
-92 IACAANADLLIFAP
+92 IACAASADLLIFAP

-122 TISATFLACA
+122 IISTTFLACA

-146 NSPIIQSHLKR
+146 NSPITQSN
-157 LKRLKDFNHIILDT
+157 LKRLKDSNHIILDT
-171 KNGLLACD
+171 QNALLACD

-209 EVIIM
+209 EVIVM
-214 GGASM
+214 GGASV
-219 EKIDSVRTISN
+219 EKIDSVRVISN

-268 VPVSDTASYEN
+268 VLVSDTASYEN
-279 ALNNAAN
+279 ALNNAAK

-304 DYVPKTSFNHKLKK
+304 DYAPKISFNHKLKK
-318 SELGET
+318 SEIGQT
-324 LNIECV
+324 LNVECV
-330 QNKDLLASINPNQFV
+330 QNKDLLASVNPNQFV

-360 NAQNLLKPSQDSGKD
+360 NAQNLLKPSQNNGKD
-375 CSMAALNLIK
+375 CSVVALNLIK

-399 FSHHKTQKIPS
+399 FSHKKTQKIPS
-410 MNKLEAGF
+410 MNKLEASF

>member
-31 KSLELVRLL
+31 KSLELTRLL
-40 FKSGASVQVVMSEGA
+40 FKSGASIQVVMSEGA
-55 KKFVTPLSFEALSHH
+55 KKFIKPLSFEALSHH
-70 KVLHDHNEKWYYN
+70 KVLHDRNEKWYYN
-83 HQNALHHNH
+83 HQNKLHHNH

-146 NSPIIQSHLKR
+146 NSPITQSN
-157 LKRLKDFNHIILDT
+157 LKRLKDSNHIILDT
-171 KNGLLACD
+171 KNALLACD

-209 EVIIM
+209 EVIVM
-214 GGASM
+214 GGASV
-219 EKIDSVRTISN
+219 EKIDSVRIISN

-254 ASNFPTPLPKEITS
+254 ASSFPTPLPKEIAS
-268 VPVSDTASYEN
+268 VLVSDTASYEN
-279 ALNNAAN
+279 ALNNAAK

-304 DYVPKTSFNHKLKK
+304 DYLPKTSFNHKLKK

-324 LNIECV
+324 LNVECV
-330 QNKDLLASINPNQFV
+330 QNKDLLASVNPNQFV

-360 NAQNLLKPSQDSGKD
+360 NAQNLLKPSQDNGKD
-375 CSMAALNLIK
+375 CSVVALNLIK
-385 DSRPFGSLENELWL
+385 DSRPFGSLDNELWL
-399 FSHHKTQKIPS
+399 FSHKKTQKIPS
-410 MNKLEAGF
+410 MNKLEASF

>member
-31 KSLELVRLL
+31 KSLELTRLL
-40 FKSGASVQVVMSEGA
+40 FKSGASIQVVMSEGA
-55 KKFVTPLSFEALSHH
+55 QKFIKPLSFEALSHH
-70 KVLHDHNEKWYYN
+70 KVLHDRNEKWYYN
-83 HQNALHHNH
+83 HQNKLHHNH
-92 IACAANADLLIFAP
+92 IACAASVDLLIFAP

-146 NSPIIQSHLKR
+146 NSPITQSN
-157 LKRLKDFNHIILDT
+157 LKRLKDSNHIILDT
-171 KNGLLACD
+171 KNALLACD

-192 LFKAAQT
+192 LFKASQT

-209 EVIIM
+209 EVIVM
-214 GGASM
+214 GGASI
-219 EKIDSVRTISN
+219 EKIDSVRVISN

-254 ASNFPTPLPKEITS
+254 ASSFPTPLPKEIAS
-268 VPVSDTASYEN
+268 VLVSDTASYEN
-279 ALNNAAN
+279 ALNNAAK

-304 DYVPKTSFNHKLKK
+304 DYLPKTSFNHKLKK

-324 LNIECV
+324 LNVECV

-360 NAQNLLKPSQDSGKD
+360 NAQNLLKPSQDNGKD
-375 CSMAALNLIK
+375 CSVAALNLIK

-399 FSHHKTQKIPS
+399 FSHKKTQKIPS
-410 MNKLEAGF
+410 MNKLEASF

>member
-31 KSLELVRLL
+31 KSLELTRLL
-40 FKSGASVQVVMSEGA
+40 FKSGASIQVVMSEGA
-55 KKFVTPLSFEALSHH
+55 QKFIKPLSFEALSHH
-70 KVLHDHNEKWYYN
+70 KVLHDRNEKWYYN
-83 HQNALHHNH
+83 HQNKLHHNH
-92 IACAANADLLIFAP
+92 IACAASADLLIFAP

-146 NSPIIQSHLKR
+146 NSPIIQSN
-157 LKRLKDFNHIILDT
+157 LKRLKDSNHIILDT
-171 KNGLLACD
+171 KNALLACD

-192 LFKAAQT
+192 LFKASQT

-209 EVIIM
+209 EVIVM
-214 GGASM
+214 GGASV
-219 EKIDSVRTISN
+219 EKIDSVRVISN

-254 ASNFPTPLPKEITS
+254 ASSFPTPLPKEIAS
-268 VPVSDTASYEN
+268 VLVSDTASYEN
-279 ALNNAAN
+279 ALNNAAK

-304 DYVPKTSFNHKLKK
+304 DYLPKTSFNHKLKK

-324 LNIECV
+324 LNVECV
-330 QNKDLLASINPNQFV
+330 QNKDLLASVNPNQFV

-360 NAQNLLKPSQDSGKD
+360 NAQNLLKPSQDNGKD
-375 CSMAALNLIK
+375 CSVAALNLIK

-399 FSHHKTQKIPS
+399 FSHKKTQKIPS
-410 MNKLEAGF
+410 MNKLEASF

>member
-31 KSLELVRLL
+31 KSLELTRLL
-40 FKSGASVQVVMSEGA
+40 FKSGASIQVVMSEGA
-55 KKFVTPLSFEALSHH
+55 KKFIKPLSFEALSHH
-70 KVLHDHNEKWYYN
+70 KVLHDRNEKWYYN
-83 HQNALHHNH
+83 HQNKLHHNH
-92 IACAANADLLIFAP
+92 IACAASADLLIFAP

-112 SKIAHALADN
+112 SRIAHALADN
-122 TISATFLACA
+122 IISTTFLACA

-146 NSPIIQSHLKR
+146 HSPITQSN
-157 LKRLKDFNHIILDT
+157 LKRLKDSNHIILDT
-171 KNGLLACD
+171 QNGLLACD

-192 LFKAAQT
+192 LFKATQT

-209 EVIIM
+209 EVIVM

-219 EKIDSVRTISN
+219 EKIDSVRVISN

-254 ASNFPTPLPKEITS
+254 ASNFPTPLPKEIAS
-268 VPVSDTASYEN
+268 VLVSDTASYEN
-279 ALNNAAN
+279 ALNNAAK

-304 DYVPKTSFNHKLKK
+304 DYAPKTSFNYKLKK
-318 SELGET
+318 SEIGET
-324 LNIECV
+324 LNVECV
-330 QNKDLLASINPNQFV
+330 QNKDLLASVNPNQFV

-360 NAQNLLKPSQDSGKD
+360 NAQNLLKPSQDNGKD
-375 CSMAALNLIK
+375 CSVAALNLIK
-385 DSRPFGSLENELWL
+385 DSRPFGSLDNELWL

-410 MNKLEAGF
+410 MNKLETSF